1 MANTI
6 IQVKRSTITASPAPG
21 SLSPAEPAYSYLSGK
36 LFIGNAAGDDVIA
49 IGGKYYIDILSNVYN
64 NANANSAL
72 LTAAYNKANSANYY
86 ASLVDAN
93 TIAAFLQANTGVTIG
108 SNAYNKAN
116 SANYYAYLVDANTI
130 AAYTFAN
137 TANDRAVS
145 AYNFANT
152 VNSRAVS
159 AYTQANTATTIA
171 IAAYANSNTKLSSS
185 GGIITGDLSITGNLT
200 LTGNTV
206 FANVSTLR
214 ISDPL
219 IYLAD
224 NNYTS
229 DIVDIGF
236 VGNYVNATG
245 QNVHTGLFR
254 DATIKEYYLFQGYGI
269 EPDITN
275 DVDPSDASFSLATLN
290 AVVKTSNLILG
301 GTNTIN
307 WLSAAY
313 NKANAANY
321 YASLVDANTIAAYGQ
336 ANTGVTIGSN
346 AYNKANA
353 ANYYAFLVD
362 ANATAAFTQANTGVT
377 IATNAYNMANTA
389 NVNAANASYLSVGT
403 VPSGRLTGSYAGIVG
418 VGTIITGTW
427 NADTVTVPYGGTGR
441 TSFSNNGILFG
452 NTSGA
457 IRVTAAGSEGQV
469 LQVDN
474 TGIPLFSFL
483 DGGSF

>member
-21 SLSPAEPAYSYLSGK
+21 SLSPAEPAYSYLSDK

-49 IGGKYYIDILSNVYN
+49 IGGKYYIDVLGSVYN
-64 NANANSAL
+64 NANANSAI

-86 ASLVDAN
+86 A
-93 TIAAFLQANTGVTIG
+93 F
-108 SNAYNKAN
+108 
-116 SANYYAYLVDANTI
+116 LVDANTI

-185 GGIITGDLSITGNLT
+185 GGVITGDLSITGNLT

-219 IYLAD
+219 LYLAG

-236 VGNYVNATG
+236 VGNYVNTTG

-254 DATIKEYYLFQGYGI
+254 DATIKEYYLFQGYDK
-269 EPDITN
+269 EPDGN
-275 DVDPSDASFSLATLN
+275 DIDPSDASFALATLH
-290 AVVKTSNLILG
+290 ATIKTSNLILG

-307 WLSAAY
+307 WLSASY
-313 NKANAANY
+313 NKAN
-321 YASLVDANTIAAYGQ
+321 S
-336 ANTGVTIGSN
+336 
-346 AYNKANA
+346 

-362 ANATAAFTQANTGVT
+362 ANATAAFTQANTGTT
-377 IATNAYNMANTA
+377 IASNAYDKANTA
-389 NVNAANASYLSVGT
+389 NVNAGNASFLTVGT
-403 VPSGRLTGSYAGIVG
+403 VPSARLTGDYAGITG
-418 VGTIITGTW
+418 LGTIITGTW
-427 NADTVTVPYGGTGR
+427 NADTITVPYGGTGR

-457 IRVTAAGSEGQV
+457 IRVTSAGSEGQV
-469 LQVDN
+469 LQVDAA
-474 TGIPLFSFL
+474 GIPLFSML